1 MTSGRTPLQ
10 GVIHIRVMER
20 PDCGLCDEALGAL
33 RRLSRRMRLDIERVD
48 VTRSGS
54 LLDRYVVR
62 VPVLVVGDEEFDVAG
77 IDDAAI
83 ARWLDEVGR

>member
-1 MTSGRTPLQ
+1 M
-10 GVIHIRVMER
+10 IRVRLMER
-20 PDCGLCDEALGAL
+20 PECGLCEEALATL
-33 RRLSRRMRLDIERVD
+33 RRLSRRTPLDIEQVD
-48 VTRSGS
+48 VTRDAA

-62 VPVLVVGDEEFDVAG
+62 VPVLVVGDGELDVAG

>member
-1 MTSGRTPLQ
+1 
-10 GVIHIRVMER
+10 VIRVRLMER
-20 PDCGLCDEALGAL
+20 PECGLCEETLATL
-33 RRLSRRMRLDIERVD
+33 RRLSRRMPLDIEQVD
-48 VTRSGS
+48 VTRDAA

-62 VPVLVVGDEEFDVAG
+62 VPVLVVRDVELDVAG